1 MKKYLFLVSIFMLLN
16 GCATNQNHDYL
27 DRNEAVKNSNNSNLY
42 KLNINKDDEYD
53 TLTVLVTNN
62 IIEDYD
68 SIKYFKRITQLTGK
82 NNLATHMSYG
92 IANKRYN
99 ETMKLLNNCSDI
111 NPSNIP
117 LVIFY
122 IKQDK
127 TCIKFNYK
135 SKNEFIS
142 ILDFTYTQLKQ
153 KQINKKD
160 ISKFQFKQII
170 RDYAYTINLSPTLLD
185 GVELLVDKIYEH
197 L

>member
-1 MKKYLFLVSIFMLLN
+1 MKKNIFLVSVLMLLN
-16 GCATNQNHDYL
+16 GCTLNQNYDYL
-27 DRNEAVKNSNNSNLY
+27 DRNGAVYNSNNSNLY

-68 SIKYFKRITQLTGK
+68 SIKYLKKITKLTGE
-82 NNLATHMSYG
+82 NNLATHVSYG
-92 IANKRYN
+92 NANKRYN
-99 ETMKLLNNCSDI
+99 ATMKLLNNCSDI

-135 SKNEFIS
+135 NKNEFIS
-142 ILDFTYTQLKQ
+142 ILDFTYMQLKH
-153 KQINKKD
+153 KQINKKN
-160 ISKFQFKQII
+160 ISKFQLKQII
-170 RDYAYTINLSPTLLD
+170 RDYASTINISPTLLD
-185 GVELLVDKIYEH
+185 GIELLVDKIYDY